1 MANKPNKLSDT
12 AREPLTCC
20 GDARRPSH
28 PASEVADCSSATSG
42 SLLARRRTGGGDAGA
57 GRRPGL
63 RLAHQRGRRGPHAA
77 GDGPGAHPGREGE
90 TSTPTPEPIAAE
102 AWETTGADAGI
113 AVAGLPRLVTDLAVY
128 DFQQAQD
135 GLEGADGGRGP
146 SQGVQGH
153 ADTAQAA
160 VERPGAVPARGLRHS
175 RLKRRRRLS
184 SMAGTLVPL
193 MTRTSPTLSG
203 DVAALRSALATNA
216 SLAAATNVALTISS
230 TR

>member
-146 SQGVQGH
+146 SQGGARARRHRPSRGGAAWGRPGAGVTTQS
-153 ADTAQAA
+153 AQAA
-160 VERPGAVPARGLRHS
+160 TQAFLDGWDARAANDEDIADAER
-175 RLKRRRRLS
+175 
-184 SMAGTLVPL
+184 
-193 MTRTSPTLSG
+193 
-203 DVAALRSALATNA
+203 
-216 SLAAATNVALTISS
+216 
-230 TR
+230 